1 LGKYNQFYSPLGAF
15 LPLSK
20 SPVCLPDRH
29 ELNEGGL
36 GGHLYVEAHVDQK
49 ISLAELAG
57 VTQLGVF
64 SFIRK
69 FQAEFGTTA
78 RPALPVQAMPE
89 RGLRASSE
97 KKKEEKRAANEDL
110 RKVNL
115 AWFDPNRNTLYL
127 GKVPGWRRH
136 AGQLNS
142 HELNY
147 SRVIS

>member
-1 LGKYNQFYSPLGAF
+1 MEALKNQLCIHILRRYAKTSFREYRSYGRLSPAQCRL
-15 LPLSK
+15 LT
-20 SPVCLPDRH
+20 
-29 ELNEGGL
+29 
-36 GGHLYVEAHVDQK
+36 LYVEAHVDQK

-78 RPALPVQAMPE
+78 RPALPVQAVPE

-147 SRVIS
+147 S